1 MTIVMDRNV
10 ALITGG
16 SRGIGAAAAKLLAAE
31 GWAVAINYRADKAA
45 AEATA
50 KAVEAAGGAAMI
62 IQADTGVEADVIR
75 MFEVLDAEWGRLDA
89 LVNNAGVVGP
99 RGPFGKVTAAD
110 IQHVLSVNVTG
121 YMLCAQQAVSRMS
134 TKSGGKGGGII
145 NVSSGSAQQ
154 GGGGEQIL
162 YAASKGAVNSL
173 TIGLSQ
179 EFGPA
184 GIRVNT
190 VSPGLTATDM
200 PPQDKLDSAGPSIP
214 LGRVGEAEEVAEGI
228 VWLLSAKASYVA
240 GAYLRI
246 SGGRP

>member
-1 MTIVMDRNV
+1 MT
-10 ALITGG
+10 TGACG
-16 SRGIGAAAAKLLAAE
+16 E
-31 GWAVAINYRADKAA
+31 
-45 AEATA
+45 E
-50 KAVEAAGGAAMI
+50 
-62 IQADTGVEADVIR
+62 Q
-75 MFEVLDAEWGRLDA
+75 
-89 LVNNAGVVGP
+89 P
-99 RGPFGKVTAAD
+99 
-110 IQHVLSVNVTG
+110 
-121 YMLCAQQAVSRMS
+121 
-134 TKSGGKGGGII
+134 
-145 NVSSGSAQQ
+145 
-154 GGGGEQIL
+154 GGGGGQIR

-184 GIRVNT
+184 DIRVNT

-200 PPQDKLDSAGPSIP
+200 PPQDKLDAAGPSIP